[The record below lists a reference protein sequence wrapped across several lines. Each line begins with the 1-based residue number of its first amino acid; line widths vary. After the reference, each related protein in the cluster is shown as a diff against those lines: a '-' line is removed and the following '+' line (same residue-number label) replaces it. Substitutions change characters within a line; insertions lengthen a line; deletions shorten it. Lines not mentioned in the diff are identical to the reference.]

1 MTLRFDLEAHFGPR
15 FFPDLIDAVLSAGCE
30 ARAIAERG
38 FTTEFKADRSPVTE
52 ADQRVESRIRAFLS
66 EHAKNAAIF
75 GEEEGMSGDESTGL
89 VFHVDPIDGTRAFLR
104 GLPSWSILIGL
115 EKDRVPVFGLAY
127 FPADDDLYTA
137 ALGHGAY
144 RNGRPLRV
152 SKVEKLEHAAIS
164 HGGLQQFTEWGD
176 FGILE
181 RLANHTFTARGYAD
195 FDGYRQLLL
204 GRVDAMIDPCVKSY
218 DICAAAILIRE
229 AGGRFTDLRGVES
242 IHEGSGLATSGP
254 IHDEILRVIRGE

>member
-1 MTLRFDLEAHFGPR
+1 MTERFDLDEYFGPR
-15 FFPDLIDAVLSAGCE
+15 FLPDLIDAVLLAGRE
-30 ARAIAERG
+30 ARGIAERG
-38 FTTEFKADRSPVTE
+38 FTTEFKADRSPVTA
-52 ADQRVESRIRAFLS
+52 ADQKVEALVRAFLS
-66 EHAKNAAIF
+66 ERAKNAAIF

-137 ALGHGAY
+137 ALGHGAF

-152 SKVEKLEHAAIS
+152 SKVERLEHAAIS

-181 RLANHTFTARGYAD
+181 RLADRTFTARGYAD

-218 DICAAAILIRE
+218 DICAAAILVRE
-229 AGGRFTDLRGVES
+229 AGGRFTDMAGEDS
-242 IHEGSGLATSGP
+242 IHLGSGLATNGA
-254 IHDEILRVIRGE
+254 IHDELLSAMKPD

>member
-1 MTLRFDLEAHFGPR
+1 MTLRFDLDAHFGPR
-15 FFPDLIDAVLSAGCE
+15 FLPDLIDAVMKAGQ
-30 ARAIAERG
+30 AAKGIAERG

-52 ADQRVESRIRAFLS
+52 ADQRVESLIRAFLD
-66 EHAKNAAIF
+66 ERAKDAAIF
-75 GEEEGMSGDESTGL
+75 GEEEGLSGDDSSGL
-89 VFHVDPIDGTRAFLR
+89 IFHVDPIDGTRAFLR

-115 EKDRVPVFGLAY
+115 ELHQTPVFGLAY
-127 FPADDDLYTA
+127 FPADDDLYIA
-137 ALGHGAY
+137 ARGHGAF

-152 SKVEKLEHAAIS
+152 SKVERLEHAAIS

-218 DICAAAILIRE
+218 DICAAAVLIRE
-229 AGGRFTDLRGVES
+229 AGGRFTDMRGEES
-242 IHEGSGLATSGP
+242 IHEGSGLATNGA